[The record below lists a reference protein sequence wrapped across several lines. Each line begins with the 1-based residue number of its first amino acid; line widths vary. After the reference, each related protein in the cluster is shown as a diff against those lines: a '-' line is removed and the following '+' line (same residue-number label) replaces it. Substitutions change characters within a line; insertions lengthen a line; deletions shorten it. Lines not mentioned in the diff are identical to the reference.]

1 MRSYEERRQQNI
13 SPESLRQREAVK
25 PPGYAGAPS
34 SSSAQIA
41 PSAREDQNELL
52 DRMLEGDNLR
62 LAYKRVVQ
70 NGGAPGVDGVT
81 VANLQVYLNTH

>member
-41 PSAREDQNELL
+41 PSARE
-52 DRMLEGDNLR
+52 
-62 LAYKRVVQ
+62 
-70 NGGAPGVDGVT
+70 
-81 VANLQVYLNTH
+81 